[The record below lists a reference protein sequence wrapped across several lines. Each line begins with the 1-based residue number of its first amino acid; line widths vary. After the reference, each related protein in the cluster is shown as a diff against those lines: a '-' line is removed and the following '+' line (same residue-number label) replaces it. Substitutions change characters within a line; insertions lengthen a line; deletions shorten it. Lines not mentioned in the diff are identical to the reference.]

1 MTAAALVSKASQKRR
16 ACCCRCVPSAI
27 ARNHIGGYVLIIVAA
42 MGVWAPHGPFWSW

>member
-1 MTAAALVSKASQKRR
+1 MTSQKRGT
-16 ACCCRCVPSAI
+16 CCCRCVPSAI